1 MRRYFVFSREVTLP
15 PLFWRFSKDF
25 KVFLQITLPKVIKT
39 HKLSM
44 KSSSRN
50 YPYANQIDIETVVI
64 RKCDCLKPL
73 KKKKGKQPNRSRN
86 RFLAA
91 EAGATLPL
99 FRIIIANSLCT

>member
-86 RFLAA
+86 RF
-91 EAGATLPL
+91 
-99 FRIIIANSLCT
+99 